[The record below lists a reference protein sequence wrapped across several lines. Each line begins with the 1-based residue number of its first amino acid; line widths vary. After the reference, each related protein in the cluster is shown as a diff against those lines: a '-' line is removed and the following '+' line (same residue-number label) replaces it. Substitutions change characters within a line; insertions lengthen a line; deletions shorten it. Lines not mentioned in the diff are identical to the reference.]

1 MSLKRLWT
9 VFIARNREFFRD
21 RAAFGW
27 NFLFPF
33 LIVAG
38 FGLIFGGKSYTE
50 YKIGVFPSNRRTI
63 AAEDIKVPE
72 DFRKMHYLKFIGFP
86 TREEALEKLKHHKID
101 FLLKIGTPP
110 YEYYVSDASPKG
122 YVLEQM
128 FKASM
133 IPPNFKLN
141 AEKMEIQGRA
151 IRYIDWLFPGILAM
165 NMMFSALW
173 GVGYVVVRY
182 RKNGVL
188 KRLKVTPLNAFEYLA
203 AQAISRIFL
212 LMFTLVIVWTG
223 CDLIFSFK
231 VAGSYLDLFL
241 IFFLGSLSLTSLGL
255 VLASR
260 GTSEE
265 FTTGILNF
273 ISWPMMFLSEVW
285 FSLEGAP
292 QWIKNAAQVFPLTH
306 ILSAVRSIMNDGA
319 GLMDVGL
326 EIIILSLMTLV
337 FLTLGAFM
345 FSWNK

>member
-1 MSLKRLWT
+1 MSFKRLWAI
-9 VFIARNREFFRD
+9 FKARNYEFFRD
-21 RAAFGW
+21 RSAFGW

-33 LIVAG
+33 LLIAG
-38 FGLIFGGKSYTE
+38 FGIIFGGKTYTE
-50 YKIGVFPSNRRTI
+50 YKIGIFPSDTKQVSV
-63 AAEDIKVPE
+63 AELNIPQRFKDTQ
-72 DFRKMHYLKFIGFP
+72 YLKFIGFHNAA
-86 TREEALEKLKHHKID
+86 EGLDKLKHHRID
-101 FLLKIGTPP
+101 FLLKTGNGPHQ
-110 YEYYVSDASPKG
+110 YWVSDASPKG
-122 YVLEQM
+122 YVVEQL
-128 FKASM
+128 FKASLV
-133 IPPNFKLN
+133 PAESKLN
-141 AEKMEIQGRA
+141 AQKRAIQGSA
-151 IRYIDWLFPGILAM
+151 VRYIDWLFPGILAM

-188 KRLKVTPLNAFEYLA
+188 KRLKATPLNAFEYLT

-223 CDLIFSFK
+223 CDLIFSFR
-231 VAGSYLDLFL
+231 VQGSYLDLFV

-292 QWIKNAAQVFPLTH
+292 QWVKSSAKIFPLTH
-306 ILSAVRSIMNDGA
+306 MLTAARKVMHDGA
-319 GLMDVGL
+319 GLIEVGP
-326 EIIILSLMTLV
+326 EIIVLTLMTLG
-337 FLTLGAFM
+337 FLTIGAAL

>member
-1 MSLKRLWT
+1 MNFKRFWT
-9 VFIARNREFFRD
+9 LIKARNREFFRD

-38 FGLIFGGKSYTE
+38 FGVIFGGQSYPV
-50 YKIGVFPSNRRTI
+50 YKIGLFPHPANRVRPDQMEI
-63 AAEDIKVPE
+63 PDA
-72 DFRKMHYLKFIGFP
+72 FRNMRYLKFIGFP
-86 TREEALEKLKHHKID
+86 SEADGLDKLKHHKID
-101 FLLKIGTPP
+101 FLLKSGKPP
-110 YEYYVSDASPKG
+110 YEYYVSDESPKG

-128 FKASM
+128 FMASLV
-133 IPPNFKLN
+133 PPETRMP
-141 AEKMEIQGRA
+141 AEKKEIKTSA
-151 IRYIDWLFPGILAM
+151 IRYIDWLFPGILTM

-188 KRLKVTPLNAFEYLA
+188 KRLKVTPLTAFEYLS
-203 AQAISRIFL
+203 AQALSRIFL
-212 LMFTLVIVWTG
+212 LMFTLTVVWTG
-223 CDLIFSFK
+223 CELIFSFT
-231 VAGSYLDLFL
+231 VLGSYFDLFL
-241 IFFLGSLSLTSLGL
+241 VFSLGSLSLTALGL

-292 QWIKNAAQVFPLTH
+292 QWVKSAAQIFPLTH
-306 ILSAVRSIMNDGA
+306 LLTAARKIMHDGA
-319 GLMDVGL
+319 GLMDIGL
-326 EIIILSLMTLV
+326 ELIVLTLMTFA
-337 FLTLGAFM
+337 FLTIGAAM
-345 FSWNK
+345 FSWSK

>member
-1 MSLKRLWT
+1 MSPRWRAAT
-9 VFIARNREFFRD
+9 RRGAWQIDRRD

-38 FGLIFGGKSYTE
+38 FGLIFGGKTYIE
-50 YKIGVFPSNRRTI
+50 YKVGLFPHERVTI
-63 AAEDIKVPE
+63 SAENSKIPQE
-72 DFRKMHYLKFIGFP
+72 FRKMRFLKFIGFP
-86 TREEALEKLKHHKID
+86 TIKEGIAKLQHHKID
-101 FLLKIGTPP
+101 FLLKVGDPP

-122 YVLEQM
+122 YILEQM
-128 FKASM
+128 FKASL
-133 IPPNFKLN
+133 IPADFNTG
-141 AEKMEIQGRA
+141 AEKKEIKGTA

-188 KRLKVTPLNAFEYLA
+188 KRFKVTPLTAFEYLT
-203 AQAISRIFL
+203 AQALSRIFL
-212 LMFTLVIVWTG
+212 LMFTLAVVWIG
-223 CDLIFSFK
+223 CDLIFSFR
-231 VAGSYLDLFL
+231 VLGSYLDLFF

-255 VLASR
+255 VVASR

-285 FSLEGAP
+285 FSLEGSP
-292 QWIKNAAQVFPLTH
+292 QWLKGVTQILPLTH
-306 ILSAVRSIMNDGA
+306 LLKAARKIMHDGA
-319 GLMDVGL
+319 GLLDVSL
-326 EIIILSLMTLV
+326 EIAIMSIMTLT
-337 FLTLGAFM
+337 FLTLGAAM